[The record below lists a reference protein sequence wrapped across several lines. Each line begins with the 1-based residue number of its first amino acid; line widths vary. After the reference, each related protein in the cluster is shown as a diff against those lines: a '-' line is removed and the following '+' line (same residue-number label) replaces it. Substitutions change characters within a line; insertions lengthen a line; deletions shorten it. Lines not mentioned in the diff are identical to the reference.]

1 MWGVENTMH
10 LLFECPEYS
19 ELAWE
24 GLKEALNIIS
34 ETDRII
40 VHSFNVI
47 YKTIIKNLLD
57 KMQKQIQMLIQESKR
72 SIIYNYKR
80 YARCTNEKFEQYHF

>member
-1 MWGVENTMH
+1 MHFVWGVENTMH

-34 ETDRII
+34 ETDNII
-40 VHSFNVI
+40 VHSLNVI
-47 YKTIIKNLLD
+47 YNTNIKNLPD
-57 KMQKQIQMLIQESKR
+57 KMQKKILMLTQ
-72 SIIYNYKR
+72 
-80 YARCTNEKFEQYHF
+80 